1 MITAIVQTQHDET
14 TVIEMPC
21 EGYIL
26 GRQLWMSDI
35 EVPPGNLKVC
45 YDNGEGIT
53 VTLEAGDQTGEQLIP
68 LFSPRHSLAD
78 VNRVANAVANARL
91 EVRMEMEQRILSGRY
106 SSPDDVLRDVR
117 AVTQE
122 MAPVKLSFFC
132 PLKGQVDEWDG
143 GMGDTYNST
152 LLENQEKIEALLA
165 DEQQPEDGD
174 MAEYLVG
181 DNSKLYAKLYLAE
194 FCVEE
199 VGGQLYGRIDCWF
212 TQRPDEDE
220 IDYLREEII
229 GQAADGFGEHFEQQP
244 IRIDE
249 GDLYVSFWDSGD
261 DYFMY
266 TDDEMED
273 YLHNPM
279 TMGGLT

>member
-1 MITAIVQTQHDET
+1 
-14 TVIEMPC
+14 MPC
-21 EGYIL
+21 DGYHLSCRPWDRTSRI
-26 GRQLWMSDI
+26 
-35 EVPPGNLKVC
+35 PPSGLKVSD
-45 YDNGEGIT
+45 DNDGGVR
-53 VTLEAGDQTGEQLIP
+53 VTLTAENPAGEQLISV
-68 LFSPRHSLAD
+68 FGPRNSLSD
-78 VNRVANAVANARL
+78 VNNVVNAVANART
-91 EVRMEMEQRILSGRY
+91 EVRREMEQRILSGRY

-132 PLKGQVDEWDG
+132 PLKGQVNEWDG
-143 GMGDTYNST
+143 GMEDTYNST
-152 LLENQEKIEALLA
+152 LLENQDKIEAVLA

-174 MAEYLVG
+174 IAEYLVG
-181 DNSKLYAKLYLAE
+181 DNSELYAKLYLAE

-199 VGGQLYGRIDCWF
+199 IGGQLYGRIDCWF

-279 TMGGLT
+279 AMGGLT

>member
-1 MITAIVQTQHDET
+1 MIKALVQNRHGVTS
-14 TVIEMPC
+14 VVEMPC
-21 EGYIL
+21 DGYAL
-26 GRQLWMSDI
+26 SSELWMSDI
-35 EVPPGNLKVC
+35 QCPPSRLKISD
-45 YDNGEGIT
+45 DNEGGVT
-53 VTLEAGDQTGEQLIP
+53 VTLKAEDHTGERLISI
-68 LFSPRHSLAD
+68 FSLRNSLSD
-78 VNRVANAVANARL
+78 VNNVVNAVANARP
-91 EVRMEMEQRILSGRY
+91 EVRREMEQRILSGRY

-122 MAPVKLSFFC
+122 MAPVKLSFYC
-132 PLKGQVDEWDG
+132 PLKGQVNEWDG
-143 GMGDTYNST
+143 GMEDTYNST
-152 LLENQEKIEALLA
+152 LLENQDKIEVLLA

-181 DNSKLYAKLYLAE
+181 DNSELYAKLYLAE

-199 VGGQLYGRIDCWF
+199 IGGQLYGRIDCWF

-279 TMGGLT
+279 AMGGLT

>member
-14 TVIEMPC
+14 TAIEMPC

-26 GRQLWMSDI
+26 GRQIWMSDI

-106 SSPDDVLRDVR
+106 STPSEVIRDVR
-117 AVTQE
+117 SVTE
-122 MAPVKLSFFC
+122 EAASVKLSFYC
-132 PLKGQVDEWDG
+132 PLKGQINESDG
-143 GMGDTYNST
+143 GMEDTNNST
-152 LLENQEKIEALLA
+152 LLANQEKIEALLEE
-165 DEQQPEDGD
+165 EQQPEDGD
-174 MAEYLVG
+174 MAEYLVS
-181 DNSKLYAKLYLAE
+181 DNPELYDKLYLAE
-194 FCVEE
+194 FRVEE
-199 VGGQLYGRIDCWF
+199 LGGQLYGRIDCWF

-229 GQAADGFGEHFEQQP
+229 GQAADGFGEHFEQRP
-244 IRIDE
+244 ICIDE
-249 GDLYVSFWDSGD
+249 GELYVSFWDCSD

-266 TDDEMED
+266 TEDEMKA
-273 YLHNPM
+273 YLSGSM
-279 TMGGLT
+279 TMGGQT